1 MTVTPSRIEI
11 IEGGSAA
18 LSASVSPE
26 AASDRVVSWS
36 SSDRSVATVDKTGT
50 VQGLKPGTATVTAT
64 AEGKSGT
71 CAVTVKAKAVNVT
84 EVTLDKTELT
94 LTEGET
100 ETLTATVKPDNAD
113 NRKVAWSSDKTEI
126 ATVDGAGKVT
136 AVKAGE
142 AVVTVTTEDGGKT
155 ATCRVTVK
163 AKAVNVTEVTL
174 DKTELTLTEGG
185 TETLTATVK
194 PYNADNRKVAWS
206 SDKTEIATV
215 DGAGKVTAVKAG
227 EAVVT
232 VTTEDGGKTA
242 TCKVTVKAKAVN
254 VTEVTL
260 DKTELTLTEG
270 ETETLTATVKP
281 DNADNKKVKWSSDKT
296 DVATVDGAGRVTAV
310 KAGEATVTVTTEDGG
325 KTASCKVTVKAKAVN
340 VTEVTLDRAELT
352 LTEGEAETLT
362 ATVKPDNADNKK
374 VTWSSDK
381 TDVATVDGAGKV
393 TAVKAGEAVVTVTTE
408 DGGKTATCKV
418 TVKAKVV
425 PVTGVSLDRTELTL
439 TEGETET
446 LTATV
451 KPDNADNRKVT
462 WNSDKTEIAT
472 VDGAGKVTA
481 VKAGE
486 AVITVTTEDGGK
498 TATCKVTVKAKAVGV
513 TEVTLDKTELAL
525 TEGETETL
533 TATVKPDNADNR
545 KVTWSSDKTDV
556 ATVDGA
562 GRVTAVKA
570 GEAVVTVTT
579 EDGGKTA
586 SCKVTV
592 KAKVVPVTG
601 VDVKP
606 WSVTI
611 GANGTTKLTCTVAP
625 SNATNRNVR
634 WESDNPSVATV
645 DSDGNVRAVS
655 AGVAKVSAVTEDGGF
670 RSGCTVTV
678 KEFSSGFEVGGLFYK
693 TAEGYSMDFVEV
705 TGNQGGGKYSGD
717 VVVPGTVE
725 YDGITYTVK
734 GVGNWAFEGCGDLRK
749 VTISEGISK
758 IGAYAFCYCGNLERV
773 ILPSTL
779 ERIESNPVFTGCSK
793 LEIITT
799 APREGQENYYY
810 LHDGALYMHMNRK
823 KREILSWIPEKKTGT
838 VVIKEGTTNIAE
850 HSIQRTNVD
859 KIVIPE
865 SVKSIDVHT
874 FVSCKTPLEL
884 ELNWRTKED
893 IDRISTIESDP
904 SRFFFVSTDRSAV
917 KVTVPKGTKSYYES
931 HWLWSNLGGI
941 EERP

>member
-11 IEGGSAA
+11 IEGESAV

-26 AASDRVVSWS
+26 AASDRAVAWS
-36 SSDRSVATVDKTGT
+36 SSDRSVATVDKAGT
-50 VQGLKPGTATVTAT
+50 VHGLRPGTATVTAT

-71 CAVTVKAKAVNVT
+71 CAVTVKAKAVGVT

-113 NRKVAWSSDKTEI
+113 NRKVTWSSDRTEI
-126 ATVDGAGKVT
+126 ATVGGDGRVT

-142 AVVTVTTEDGGKT
+142 AVV
-155 ATCRVTVK
+155 
-163 AKAVNVTEVTL
+163 
-174 DKTELTLTEGG
+174 
-185 TETLTATVK
+185 
-194 PYNADNRKVAWS
+194 
-206 SDKTEIATV
+206 
-215 DGAGKVTAVKAG
+215 
-227 EAVVT
+227 
-232 VTTEDGGKTA
+232 
-242 TCKVTVKAKAVN
+242 
-254 VTEVTL
+254 
-260 DKTELTLTEG
+260 
-270 ETETLTATVKP
+270 
-281 DNADNKKVKWSSDKT
+281 
-296 DVATVDGAGRVTAV
+296 
-310 KAGEATVTVTTEDGG
+310 
-325 KTASCKVTVKAKAVN
+325 
-340 VTEVTLDRAELT
+340 
-352 LTEGEAETLT
+352 
-362 ATVKPDNADNKK
+362 
-374 VTWSSDK
+374 
-381 TDVATVDGAGKV
+381 
-393 TAVKAGEAVVTVTTE
+393 
-408 DGGKTATCKV
+408 
-418 TVKAKVV
+418 
-425 PVTGVSLDRTELTL
+425 
-439 TEGETET
+439 
-446 LTATV
+446 
-451 KPDNADNRKVT
+451 
-462 WNSDKTEIAT
+462 
-472 VDGAGKVTA
+472 
-481 VKAGE
+481 
-486 AVITVTTEDGGK
+486 TVTTEDGGK

-513 TEVTLDKTELAL
+513 TEVTLDKTELTL

-545 KVTWSSDKTDV
+545 KVTWSSDRTEI
-556 ATVDGA
+556 ATVGGD

-586 SCKVTV
+586 TCRVTV

-693 TAEGYSMDFVEV
+693 TAKGYSMDFVEV
-705 TGNQGGGKYSGD
+705 TGNPGGGKYSGD

-734 GVGNWAFEGCGDLRK
+734 GVGNRAFEGCDDLRK
-749 VTISEGISK
+749 VTISEGIYK
-758 IGAYAFCYCGNLERV
+758 IGAYAFFACGNLERV

-779 ERIESNPVFTGCSK
+779 ENIDDSNPVFEACSK

-799 APREGQENYYY
+799 APREGQENYCY
-810 LHDGALYMHMNRK
+810 LYDEALYMHVGRTE
-823 KREILSWIPEKKTGT
+823 REILSWIPEKKTGT
-838 VVIKEGTTNIAE
+838 VVIKEGTTKIGYS
-850 HSIQRTNVD
+850 SIRRTNVD

-865 SVKSIDVHT
+865 SVKSIDIYT
-874 FVSCKTPLEL
+874 FVSCKTPLVL
-884 ELNWRTKED
+884 ELNWKTKED
-893 IDRISTIESDP
+893 VDEITTKMSSFSFDG
-904 SRFFFVSTDRSAV
+904 TDRSAV

>member
-1 MTVTPSRIEI
+1 MAVTPSRIEI
-11 IEGGSAA
+11 IEGGSAV

-26 AASDRVVSWS
+26 AASDRAVAWS
-36 SSDRSVATVDKTGT
+36 SSDRSVATVDKSGT
-50 VQGLKPGTATVTAT
+50 VHGLRPGTATVTAT
-64 AEGKSGT
+64 AEGKSGI

-113 NRKVAWSSDKTEI
+113 NRKVTWSSDKTEV
-126 ATVDGAGKVT
+126 ATVDGDGNVT
-136 AVKAGE
+136 AVK
-142 AVVTVTTEDGGKT
+142 
-155 ATCRVTVK
+155 
-163 AKAVNVTEVTL
+163 
-174 DKTELTLTEGG
+174 
-185 TETLTATVK
+185 
-194 PYNADNRKVAWS
+194 P
-206 SDKTEIATV
+206 
-215 DGAGKVTAVKAG
+215 G

-270 ETETLTATVKP
+270 ETETLTATVRPDNADNRKVTWSSDKTDVATVGGDGRVTAVKAGEAVVTVTTEDGGKTASCKVTVKAKAVNVTEVTLDKTELTLTEGETGTLTATVKP

-310 KAGEATVTVTTEDGG
+310 KAGEAVI
-325 KTASCKVTVKAKAVN
+325 
-340 VTEVTLDRAELT
+340 
-352 LTEGEAETLT
+352 
-362 ATVKPDNADNKK
+362 
-374 VTWSSDK
+374 
-381 TDVATVDGAGKV
+381 
-393 TAVKAGEAVVTVTTE
+393 TVTTE

-418 TVKAKVV
+418 TVKAKAVN
-425 PVTGVSLDRTELTL
+425 VTEVSLDKTELTL
-439 TEGETET
+439 TEGEAET

-451 KPDNADNRKVT
+451 RPDNADNRKVT
-462 WNSDKTEIAT
+462 WSSDKTEVAT

-498 TATCKVTVKAKAVGV
+498 TATCKVTVKAK
-513 TEVTLDKTELAL
+513 T
-525 TEGETETL
+525 
-533 TATVKPDNADNR
+533 
-545 KVTWSSDKTDV
+545 
-556 ATVDGA
+556 
-562 GRVTAVKA
+562 
-570 GEAVVTVTT
+570 
-579 EDGGKTA
+579 
-586 SCKVTV
+586 
-592 KAKVVPVTG
+592 VPVTG

-634 WESDNPSVATV
+634 WESDSPSVATV

-705 TGNQGGGKYSGD
+705 TGNPGGGKYSGD

-810 LHDGALYMHMNRK
+810 LHDGALYIHEGRIV
-823 KREILSWIPEKKTGT
+823 REILSWIPEKKTGT
-838 VVIKEGTTNIAE
+838 VVIKEGTTKIGE
-850 HSIQRTNVD
+850 YSIQRTNVD

-874 FVSCKTPLEL
+874 FVSCKTPLVL
-884 ELNWRTKED
+884 ELNWKTKED
-893 IDRISTIESDP
+893 VDEITTNMSDP
-904 SRFFFVSTDRSAV
+904 SSFFFDGTDRSAV

>member
-113 NRKVAWSSDKTEI
+113 NRKVTWISDK
-126 ATVDGAGKVT
+126 
-136 AVKAGE
+136 
-142 AVVTVTTEDGGKT
+142 
-155 ATCRVTVK
+155 
-163 AKAVNVTEVTL
+163 
-174 DKTELTLTEGG
+174 
-185 TETLTATVK
+185 
-194 PYNADNRKVAWS
+194 
-206 SDKTEIATV
+206 
-215 DGAGKVTAVKAG
+215 
-227 EAVVT
+227 
-232 VTTEDGGKTA
+232 
-242 TCKVTVKAKAVN
+242 
-254 VTEVTL
+254 
-260 DKTELTLTEG
+260 
-270 ETETLTATVKP
+270 TETLTATVKP

-310 KAGEATVTVTTEDGG
+310 KAGEA
-325 KTASCKVTVKAKAVN
+325 
-340 VTEVTLDRAELT
+340 
-352 LTEGEAETLT
+352 
-362 ATVKPDNADNKK
+362 
-374 VTWSSDK
+374 
-381 TDVATVDGAGKV
+381 
-393 TAVKAGEAVVTVTTE
+393 VVTVTTE
-408 DGGKTATCKV
+408 DGGKTATC
-418 TVKAKVV
+418 
-425 PVTGVSLDRTELTL
+425 R
-439 TEGETET
+439 
-446 LTATV
+446 
-451 KPDNADNRKVT
+451 
-462 WNSDKTEIAT
+462 
-472 VDGAGKVTA
+472 
-481 VKAGE
+481 
-486 AVITVTTEDGGK
+486 
-498 TATCKVTVKAKAVGV
+498 
-513 TEVTLDKTELAL
+513 
-525 TEGETETL
+525 
-533 TATVKPDNADNR
+533 
-545 KVTWSSDKTDV
+545 
-556 ATVDGA
+556 
-562 GRVTAVKA
+562 
-570 GEAVVTVTT
+570 
-579 EDGGKTA
+579 
-586 SCKVTV
+586 VTV

-705 TGNQGGGKYSGD
+705 TGNPGGGKYSGE

-734 GVGNWAFEGCGDLRK
+734 GVGDRAFEGCGDLRK
-749 VTISEGISK
+749 VTISEGIYK
-758 IGAYAFCYCGNLERV
+758 IGAYAFIGCGNLERV

-779 ERIESNPVFTGCSK
+779 ENIDGSNPVFEGCSK
-793 LEIITT
+793 LEITTT
-799 APREGQENYYY
+799 APREGQEDYCY
-810 LHDGALYMHMNRK
+810 LHDGALYMHKGRT

-838 VVIKEGTTNIAE
+838 VVIKEGTTKIAE
-850 HSIQRTNVD
+850 HSIRRTNVD

-865 SVKSIDVHT
+865 SVKSIDIYT
-874 FVSCKTPLEL
+874 FVSCKTPLVL
-884 ELNWRTKED
+884 ELNWKTKED
-893 IDRISTIESDP
+893 VDEITTNMSDP
-904 SRFFFVSTDRSAV
+904 SSFFFDGTDRSAV

>member
-1 MTVTPSRIEI
+1 MAVTPSRIEI
-11 IEGGSAA
+11 IEGESAA
-18 LSASVSPE
+18 LSARVSPE

-36 SSDRSVATVDKTGT
+36 SSDRSVVTVDKTGT

-71 CAVTVKAKAVNVT
+71 CTVTVKAKAVNVT

-113 NRKVAWSSDKTEI
+113 NRKVTWSSDKTDV

-136 AVKAGE
+136 AVK
-142 AVVTVTTEDGGKT
+142 
-155 ATCRVTVK
+155 
-163 AKAVNVTEVTL
+163 
-174 DKTELTLTEGG
+174 
-185 TETLTATVK
+185 
-194 PYNADNRKVAWS
+194 P
-206 SDKTEIATV
+206 
-215 DGAGKVTAVKAG
+215 G

-281 DNADNKKVKWSSDKT
+281 DNADN
-296 DVATVDGAGRVTAV
+296 R
-310 KAGEATVTVTTEDGG
+310 
-325 KTASCKVTVKAKAVN
+325 
-340 VTEVTLDRAELT
+340 
-352 LTEGEAETLT
+352 
-362 ATVKPDNADNKK
+362 K

-393 TAVKAGEAVVTVTTE
+393 TAVKPGEAVVTVTTE
-408 DGGKTATCKV
+408 DGGKTATC
-418 TVKAKVV
+418 
-425 PVTGVSLDRTELTL
+425 R
-439 TEGETET
+439 
-446 LTATV
+446 
-451 KPDNADNRKVT
+451 
-462 WNSDKTEIAT
+462 
-472 VDGAGKVTA
+472 
-481 VKAGE
+481 
-486 AVITVTTEDGGK
+486 
-498 TATCKVTVKAKAVGV
+498 
-513 TEVTLDKTELAL
+513 
-525 TEGETETL
+525 
-533 TATVKPDNADNR
+533 
-545 KVTWSSDKTDV
+545 
-556 ATVDGA
+556 
-562 GRVTAVKA
+562 
-570 GEAVVTVTT
+570 
-579 EDGGKTA
+579 
-586 SCKVTV
+586 VTV

-693 TAEGYSMDFVEV
+693 TAKGYSMDFVEV
-705 TGNQGGGKYSGD
+705 TGNPGGGKYSGD

-734 GVGNWAFEGCGDLRK
+734 GVGNRAFEGCDDLRK
-749 VTISEGISK
+749 VTISEGIYK
-758 IGAYAFCYCGNLERV
+758 IGAYAFFACGNLERV

-793 LEIITT
+793 LEITTT
-799 APREGQENYYY
+799 APREGQENHYY
-810 LHDGALYMHMNRK
+810 LYDEALYMHVGRTE
-823 KREILSWIPEKKTGT
+823 REILSWIPEKKTGT
-838 VVIKEGTTNIAE
+838 VVIKEGTTKIGYS
-850 HSIQRTNVD
+850 SIRRTNVD

-865 SVKSIDVHT
+865 SVKSIDIYT

-884 ELNWRTKED
+884 ELNWKTKED
-893 IDRISTIESDP
+893 VDEITTKMSS
-904 SRFFFVSTDRSAV
+904 FFFDGTDRSAV

>member
-26 AASDRVVSWS
+26 AASDRAVAWS
-36 SSDRSVATVDKTGT
+36 SSDRSVVTVDKTGT

-84 EVTLDKTELT
+84 EVSLDKTELT

-113 NRKVAWSSDKTEI
+113 NRKVTWSSDKTEI

-142 AVVTVTTEDGGKT
+142 ATVTVTTEDGGKT
-155 ATCRVTVK
+155 ATCKVTVK
-163 AKAVNVTEVTL
+163 AKTVSVTEVTL
-174 DKTELTLTEGG
+174 DRAELTLTERE
-185 TETLTATVK
+185 TETLTATVR
-194 PYNADNRKVAWS
+194 PDNADNKKVTWS
-206 SDKTEIATV
+206 SDKTEVATV
-215 DGAGKVTAVKAG
+215 DGDGRVTAVKAG

-254 VTEVTL
+254 VTEVTLDRTELTLTEGETETLTATVKPDNADNRKVTWSSDKTEIATVDGAGRVTAVKAGEAVVTVTTEDGGRTATCKVTVKAKAVNVTDVTL

-296 DVATVDGAGRVTAV
+296 DVATVDG
-310 KAGEATVTVTTEDGG
+310 
-325 KTASCKVTVKAKAVN
+325 S
-340 VTEVTLDRAELT
+340 
-352 LTEGEAETLT
+352 
-362 ATVKPDNADNKK
+362 
-374 VTWSSDK
+374 
-381 TDVATVDGAGKV
+381 GKV
-393 TAVKAGEAVVTVTTE
+393 TAVKAGEVVVTVTTE
-408 DGGKTATCKV
+408 DGGKTAT
-418 TVKAKVV
+418 
-425 PVTGVSLDRTELTL
+425 
-439 TEGETET
+439 
-446 LTATV
+446 
-451 KPDNADNRKVT
+451 
-462 WNSDKTEIAT
+462 
-472 VDGAGKVTA
+472 
-481 VKAGE
+481 
-486 AVITVTTEDGGK
+486 
-498 TATCKVTVKAKAVGV
+498 
-513 TEVTLDKTELAL
+513 
-525 TEGETETL
+525 
-533 TATVKPDNADNR
+533 
-545 KVTWSSDKTDV
+545 
-556 ATVDGA
+556 
-562 GRVTAVKA
+562 
-570 GEAVVTVTT
+570 
-579 EDGGKTA
+579 
-586 SCKVTV
+586 CKVTV

-734 GVGNWAFEGCGDLRK
+734 GVGNRAFEGCGDLRK
-749 VTISEGISK
+749 VTISEGIYK
-758 IGAYAFCYCGNLERV
+758 IGAYAFCYCENLERV

-779 ERIESNPVFTGCSK
+779 EYIDNLNRVFTGCSK

-799 APREGQENYYY
+799 APREGQEDYYY
-810 LHDGALYMHMNRK
+810 LYDEALYMHINRE

-838 VVIKEGTTNIAE
+838 VVIKEGTTKIADY
-850 HSIQRTNVD
+850 SIYLTNVD

-865 SVKSIDVHT
+865 SVKSIDINT
-874 FVSCKTPLEL
+874 FVSCKTPLVL
-884 ELNWRTKED
+884 ELNWKTKED
-893 IDRISTIESDP
+893 VDEITTSAP
-904 SRFFFVSTDRSAV
+904 SSFFFNGTNRSAV

-941 EERP
+941 VERP

>member
-11 IEGGSAA
+11 IEGESAV

-26 AASDRVVSWS
+26 AASDRAVAWS
-36 SSDRSVATVDKTGT
+36 SSDRSVATVDKAGT
-50 VQGLKPGTATVTAT
+50 VHGLRPGTATVTAT

-71 CAVTVKAKAVNVT
+71 CAVTVKAKAVGVT

-113 NRKVAWSSDKTEI
+113 NRKVTWSSDRTEV
-126 ATVDGAGKVT
+126 ATVGGDG
-136 AVKAGE
+136 
-142 AVVTVTTEDGGKT
+142 
-155 ATCRVTVK
+155 R
-163 AKAVNVTEVTL
+163 
-174 DKTELTLTEGG
+174 
-185 TETLTATVK
+185 
-194 PYNADNRKVAWS
+194 
-206 SDKTEIATV
+206 
-215 DGAGKVTAVKAG
+215 VTAVKAG

-242 TCKVTVKAKAVN
+242 TCKVTVKAKAIG

-270 ETETLTATVKP
+270 E
-281 DNADNKKVKWSSDKT
+281 
-296 DVATVDGAGRVTAV
+296 
-310 KAGEATVTVTTEDGG
+310 
-325 KTASCKVTVKAKAVN
+325 
-340 VTEVTLDRAELT
+340 
-352 LTEGEAETLT
+352 AETLT
-362 ATVKPDNADNKK
+362 ATVRPDNADNKK

-381 TDVATVDGAGKV
+381 TEIATVDGSGKV
-393 TAVKAGEAVVTVTTE
+393 TAVK
-408 DGGKTATCKV
+408 
-418 TVKAKVV
+418 
-425 PVTGVSLDRTELTL
+425 P
-439 TEGETET
+439 
-446 LTATV
+446 
-451 KPDNADNRKVT
+451 
-462 WNSDKTEIAT
+462 
-472 VDGAGKVTA
+472 
-481 VKAGE
+481 GE

-498 TATCKVTVKAKAVGV
+498 TAT
-513 TEVTLDKTELAL
+513 
-525 TEGETETL
+525 
-533 TATVKPDNADNR
+533 
-545 KVTWSSDKTDV
+545 
-556 ATVDGA
+556 
-562 GRVTAVKA
+562 
-570 GEAVVTVTT
+570 
-579 EDGGKTA
+579 
-586 SCKVTV
+586 CKVTV

-693 TAEGYSMDFVEV
+693 TAKGYSMDFVEV
-705 TGNQGGGKYSGD
+705 TGNPGGGKYSGD

-734 GVGNWAFEGCGDLRK
+734 GVGNRAFEGCDDLRK
-749 VTISEGISK
+749 VTISEGIYK
-758 IGAYAFCYCGNLERV
+758 IGAYAFYYCGNLERV

-779 ERIESNPVFTGCSK
+779 ENIDDSNPVFEACSK

-799 APREGQENYYY
+799 APREGQENYCY
-810 LHDGALYMHMNRK
+810 LYDKALYMHVGRTE
-823 KREILSWIPEKKTGT
+823 REILSWIPEKKTGT
-838 VVIKEGTTNIAE
+838 VVIKEGTTKIGYS
-850 HSIQRTNVD
+850 SIRRTNVD

-865 SVKSIDVHT
+865 SVKSVDIYT
-874 FVSCKTPLEL
+874 FVSCKTSLVL
-884 ELNWRTKED
+884 ELNWKTKED
-893 IDRISTIESDP
+893 VDEITTKMSSF
-904 SRFFFVSTDRSAV
+904 SFNGTDRSAV

>member
-1 MTVTPSRIEI
+1 MSVFTHTHTHTRRALLTVAAAILLITSCGKREETAGVSSVAVTPSRIEI
-11 IEGGSAA
+11 IEGESAA

-26 AASDRVVSWS
+26 AASDRAVAWS
-36 SSDRSVATVDKTGT
+36 SSDRSVATVDKAGT
-50 VQGLKPGTATVTAT
+50 VHGLRPGTATVTAT

-84 EVTLDKTELT
+84 EVTLDRTELT

-100 ETLTATVKPDNAD
+100 ETLTATVRPDNAD
-113 NRKVAWSSDKTEI
+113 NRKVTWISDKTD
-126 ATVDGAGKVT
+126 V
-136 AVKAGE
+136 
-142 AVVTVTTEDGGKT
+142 
-155 ATCRVTVK
+155 
-163 AKAVNVTEVTL
+163 
-174 DKTELTLTEGG
+174 
-185 TETLTATVK
+185 
-194 PYNADNRKVAWS
+194 
-206 SDKTEIATV
+206 ATV

-254 VTEVTL
+254 VTEV
-260 DKTELTLTEG
+260 
-270 ETETLTATVKP
+270 
-281 DNADNKKVKWSSDKT
+281 
-296 DVATVDGAGRVTAV
+296 
-310 KAGEATVTVTTEDGG
+310 
-325 KTASCKVTVKAKAVN
+325 
-340 VTEVTLDRAELT
+340 
-352 LTEGEAETLT
+352 
-362 ATVKPDNADNKK
+362 
-374 VTWSSDK
+374 
-381 TDVATVDGAGKV
+381 
-393 TAVKAGEAVVTVTTE
+393 
-408 DGGKTATCKV
+408 
-418 TVKAKVV
+418 
-425 PVTGVSLDRTELTL
+425 SLDRTELTL

-451 KPDNADNRKVT
+451 RPDNADNK
-462 WNSDKTEIAT
+462 
-472 VDGAGKVTA
+472 
-481 VKAGE
+481 
-486 AVITVTTEDGGK
+486 
-498 TATCKVTVKAKAVGV
+498 
-513 TEVTLDKTELAL
+513 
-525 TEGETETL
+525 
-533 TATVKPDNADNR
+533 
-545 KVTWSSDKTDV
+545 KVTWSSDKTEV

-586 SCKVTV
+586 SCKVTVKAKAVNVTEVTLDKTELTLTEGETETLTATVRPDNADNRKVTWSSDKTEVATVDGAGRVTAVKAGEAVVTVTTEDGGKTATCRVTVKAKTVSVTEVTLDRAELTLTEGEAETLTATVKPDNADNRKVTWSSDRTEIATVGGDGRVTAVKAGEAVVTVTTEDGGKTASCKVAV

-734 GVGNWAFEGCGDLRK
+734 GVGNRAFEGCGDLRK
-749 VTISEGISK
+749 VTISEGIYK

-779 ERIESNPVFTGCSK
+779 EYIDNLNRVFTGCSK

-799 APREGQENYYY
+799 APREGQEDYYY
-810 LHDGALYMHMNRK
+810 LYDEALYMHINQG

-838 VVIKEGTTNIAE
+838 VVIKEGTTKIADY
-850 HSIQRTNVD
+850 SIYLTNVD

-865 SVKSIDVHT
+865 SVKSIDINT
-874 FVSCKTPLEL
+874 FVSCKTPLVL
-884 ELNWRTKED
+884 ELNWKTKED
-893 IDRISTIESDP
+893 VDEITTSAP
-904 SRFFFVSTDRSAV
+904 SSFFFNGTDRSAV
-917 KVTVPKGTKSYYES
+917 KVTVPKGTKSLYES
-931 HWLWSNLGGI
+931 HWLWSHLGGI